1 MPGYIDRESVR
12 IALCGE
18 SAITMKGVKILN
30 QLPAADVEV
39 VRHGEWKSL
48 SEKQFCDGSYETTF
62 YCSLCHREV
71 AVCHEAWYGAEKVL
85 IGKYPY
91 CHCGAKMDGKGDV

>member
-30 QLPAADVEV
+30 QFPAADVAE
-39 VRHGEWKSL
+39 VRHGEWWM
-48 SEKQFCDGSYETTF
+48 QTDI
-62 YCSLCHREV
+62 
-71 AVCHEAWYGAEKVL
+71 AD
-85 IGKYPY
+85 YPY
-91 CHCGAKMDGKGDV
+91 GTCSVCGYVEWDAFPRGDTPNYCPNCGAKMDGKGEYNA